1 MLIPGSKIMICGAQ
15 MTAVMMNNIL
25 PKLPLDIRHLILKTM
40 RIHKVREQ
48 MRTMKLMSNT
58 YFIRMTSTTIKLW
71 IWMIN

>member
-1 MLIPGSKIMICGAQ
+1 
-15 MTAVMMNNIL
+15 MTAMMMNNIL